1 MAVWERETWSF
12 VEGASGSVRLEVA
25 RGGPHHVARAV
36 AVQDY
41 PEGGARCLDIERF
54 TRALYMRHV
63 RRLVDPVEQGW
74 KGMAMHWLDSRY
86 GELRQGYRLLLSACD
101 FLAVLE
107 SRACVPD
114 FWQNVLVTWGMF
126 DPPVPHVEEERSA
139 QDVTPAHCADVLE
152 RDHARNSATLTRVS
166 GERRERA
173 AMVLERYLYG
183 MQLSRA
189 HVVPRTMR
197 EGCSSVTST
206 SWADTLD
213 HPDAAPGEVRLAS
226 FRALCEPCLSGDDA
240 SRAARLPV
248 RDGGGGHSGSCGGDG
263 RRDGD

>member
-1 MAVWERETWSF
+1 MATPAVGCAVSTIFGRNIVVRNSVMAVAW
-12 VEGASGSVRLEVA
+12 
-25 RGGPHHVARAV
+25 
-36 AVQDY
+36 Y
-41 PEGGARCLDIERF
+41 
-54 TRALYMRHV
+54 
-63 RRLVDPVEQGW
+63 
-74 KGMAMHWLDSRY
+74 
-86 GELRQGYRLLLSACD
+86 
-101 FLAVLE
+101 
-107 SRACVPD
+107 
-114 FWQNVLVTWGMF
+114 LVTNQC
-126 DPPVPHVEEERSA
+126 PPH
-139 QDVTPAHCADVLE
+139 
-152 RDHARNSATLTRVS
+152 
-166 GERRERA
+166 
-173 AMVLERYLYG
+173 LYG